1 MNPSR
6 GLCHQKPKNRNEQTA
21 CSLAASRWF
30 LAAGLGSTLTFV
42 SSFFFIFFYG
52 RIPFGQSKVSVGK
65 K

>member
-30 LAAGLGSTLTFV
+30 LAAGLGSILTFV
-42 SSFFFIFFYG
+42 SSFFIFMEG
-52 RIPFGQSKVSVGK
+52 SLSVRVRSV
-65 K
+65 